1 MDNAKIETLGL
12 FPLSL
17 VILPHEQ
24 TRLHIFEARYKQ
36 LINDCFAN
44 NKDFGIPAMI
54 DGKPMPFGTRVKL
67 VDIERFYPD
76 GKMDI
81 RIEGVSV
88 FKLKSIDNN
97 IQNKMY
103 AGGEIE
109 TLPLNDKFQK
119 RQDLMELFYEFC
131 LRNGSPELTDKI
143 NTELSI
149 YEIAKQLVLTNEE
162 KYQLM
167 ETTNTLAQQK
177 MLTNHLKLV
186 LALYRQEDDLNNRF
200 FLN

>member
-1 MDNAKIETLGL
+1 MANTKIETLGL

-17 VILPHEQ
+17 VILPNEQ
-24 TRLHIFEARYKQ
+24 TRLHIFEPRYKQ

-44 NKDFGIPAMI
+44 NNDFGIPAI
-54 DGKPMPFGTRVKL
+54 INGKPMPLGTRVKL

-81 RIEGVSV
+81 RIEGVSI

-97 IQNKMY
+97 MQNKMY

-109 TLPLNDKFQK
+109 NVEMHDKFQK
-119 RQDLMELFYEFC
+119 KSELMLLYEEFC
-131 LRNGSPELTDKI
+131 LRTGNIDETQKI
-143 NTELSI
+143 NTEISI
-149 YEIAKQLVLTNEE
+149 YQIASQLVLTNEE
-162 KYQLM
+162 KYSLM
-167 ETTNTLAQQK
+167 DSQSPAKQQS
-177 MLTNHLKLV
+177 MVINHLKLV
-186 LALYRQEDDLNNRF
+186 LALYRQEDDLNNKF

>member
-131 LRNGSPELTDKI
+131 LRTGSPELTDKI